1 MQTEKMIRIVLA
13 DDQPFIRK
21 GLRYILDIQK
31 DMQVIGE
38 AMTGEEAVD
47 ITLRNVP
54 DIVLMDIR
62 MPGGTGIMAT
72 KSIAEALPN
81 TKVVLLT
88 TFDVE
93 QYVFDG
99 IRAGASGYLL
109 KDTETDELL
118 SGIRAMHRGATLFNS
133 STAKRALD
141 QILTSGMQEQD
152 SDSPGKDR
160 LLGALT
166 ERETEVL
173 QLLAYGKR
181 NHEISAIL
189 CISEGTTKTHIHHIM
204 QKLGAQDRTQAVV
217 TAIRMKLVK

>member
-1 MQTEKMIRIVLA
+1 MQTGKTIRIVLA

-31 DMQVIGE
+31 DMLVVGE
-38 AMTGEEAVD
+38 ASTGEEAIDVA
-47 ITLRNVP
+47 LRNVP

-62 MPGGTGIMAT
+62 MPSGTGIMAT
-72 KSIAEALPN
+72 RAIVEALPD

-109 KDTETDELL
+109 KDTDTDELL
-118 SGIRAMHRGATLFNS
+118 SGIRAMHQGATLFNS

-141 QILTSGMQEQD
+141 KIVTSGMEEPT
-152 SDSPGKDR
+152 SSARDR
-160 LLGALT
+160 LLGVLT

-181 NHEISAIL
+181 NHEICAIL